1 LPQDL
6 SFGRGAHR
14 TNRNGVRMSRVTRL
28 SDDEM
33 SAEQKAIA
41 ASIAGTR
48 SGVLGGPFAIW
59 IRVPEIA
66 KRIEHLSD
74 RLRKNSGFEKRLVE
88 LMVLLI
94 VRPWRA
100 EYAWTAHARQALEA
114 GISADAI
121 EAIRTNRVP
130 AFTRADEQLIYDI
143 FTDLNQ
149 TRALGDANYA
159 RGLDAFGLDL
169 MIEMVTTAGL
179 YTMIGMMLAVF
190 DVPPSTGTSTLS

>member
-1 LPQDL
+1 
-6 SFGRGAHR
+6 
-14 TNRNGVRMSRVTRL
+14 MSRVQPL

-33 SAEQKAIA
+33 SAEQKSIA

-66 KRIEHLSD
+66 KRIDHLSD
-74 RLRKNSGFEKRLVE
+74 RVRKNSGFEKRLVE

-100 EYAWTAHARQALEA
+100 EYAWTAHARQALAA

-130 AFTRADEQLIYDI
+130 AFTRSDEQLIYDI

-149 TRALGDANYA
+149 TRAISDADYA
-159 RGLDAFGLDL
+159 RGLEAFDLDL

-179 YTMIGMMLAVF
+179 YTMIAMMLAVF
-190 DVPPSTGTSTLS
+190 DAPPASGTSNLS

>member
-1 LPQDL
+1 
-6 SFGRGAHR
+6 
-14 TNRNGVRMSRVTRL
+14 MSRVTRL

-41 ASIAGTR
+41 AAIAGTR

-66 KRIEHLSD
+66 KRVDHLSD

-100 EYAWTAHARQALEA
+100 EYAWTAHARQALAA

-121 EAIRTNRVP
+121 EAIRANAVP

-149 TRALGDANYA
+149 TRALSDANYA
-159 RGLDAFGLDL
+159 RGLEAFGLDL

>member
-1 LPQDL
+1 
-6 SFGRGAHR
+6 
-14 TNRNGVRMSRVTRL
+14 MSRVTQL
-28 SDDEM
+28 NDDEM

-66 KRIEHLSD
+66 KRIDHLSD

-100 EYAWTAHARQALEA
+100 EYEWTAHARQALAA
-114 GISADAI
+114 GISAEAI
-121 EAIRTNRVP
+121 EAIRTNAV
-130 AFTRADEQLIYDI
+130 ASFTRSDEQLIYDI

-149 TRALGDANYA
+149 TRALSDANYA

-190 DVPPSTGTSTLS
+190 DVPPSTGTSTLA